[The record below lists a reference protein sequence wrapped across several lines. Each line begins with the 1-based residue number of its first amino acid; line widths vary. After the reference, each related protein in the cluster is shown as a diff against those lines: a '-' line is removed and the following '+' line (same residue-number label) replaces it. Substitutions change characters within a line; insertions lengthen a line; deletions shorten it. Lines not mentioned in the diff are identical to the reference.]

1 MKREDLK
8 ALELADDV
16 IDKIMA
22 LHGKDMQAVT
32 TTAETAKT
40 ELDGVKTQLTE
51 AGTQIENFKKLDIE
65 GVKAAADEWKTKAEK
80 ADADAKAQVAQLKFD
95 HALGAALSGAKARN
109 ETAVRALLKLD
120 DLKLSEDGKI
130 VGLDDQLKGVKET
143 ADYLFEAE
151 GDTEDTGSLPR
162 IVAGANAPA
171 STISA
176 FEAAARKGADLVKK

>member
-16 IDKIMA
+16 IEKIMA
-22 LHGKDMQAVT
+22 LHGKDVEAHK

-40 ELDGVKTQLTE
+40 EAESLKKQLGE
-51 AGTQIENFKKLDIE
+51 ANTAIEGFKKLDVDGI
-65 GVKAAADEWKTKAEK
+65 KAAADEWKTKAEK
-80 ADADAKAQVAQLKFD
+80 AEADATAQLAQLKFD
-95 HALGAALSGAKARN
+95 HALDAALSGAKARN
-109 ETAVRALLKLD
+109 ATAVRALLKLS

-151 GDTEDTGSLPR
+151 GETLR